1 MLGRWLP
8 RTALCRPSRSTN
20 YSKESGGQ
28 TALALA
34 FGSVTPRLGGKFQER
49 LLMGPT
55 QLHSFKSPFPPLHS
69 PNLSAC
75 LRPPRPVF
83 LSPPPAFPMFL
94 ISFLFLCSLFSLFVQ
109 TQYNN
114 SLLALAK
121 PGEGDGKKSNKHKPP
136 LPLDSAV
143 VPEMLFKRDTWSIF
157 PFHLDALPL
166 LFLPLSNIESRC
178 SCLFTLPPDPSSWE
192 REG

>member
-1 MLGRWLP
+1 M
-8 RTALCRPSRSTN
+8 
-20 YSKESGGQ
+20 
-28 TALALA
+28 
-34 FGSVTPRLGGKFQER
+34 GKTR
-49 LLMGPT
+49 
-55 QLHSFKSPFPPLHS
+55 LHSFESPFPPLHS
-69 PNLSAC
+69 LNLPVC
-75 LRPPRPVF
+75 LCHPPPLSF
-83 LSPPPAFPMFL
+83 CHHPQLSPCFSFP
-94 ISFLFLCSLFSLFVQ
+94 SFSSSPSSPFFVQ

-157 PFHLDALPL
+157 PFHLDALTL
-166 LFLPLSNIESRC
+166 LFLHLSNIESRC
-178 SCLFTLPPDPSSWE
+178 LCLFTLPPDPSSWE